1 MAGNAPLCHCIV
13 LSLLLPFGVSRFV
26 GSFHLYALHYVY
38 LPRLKKSLNNVRTAG
53 CKMPLQ
59 LYTQGILTLQRSGL
73 AAVELFDSVGDLYGV
88 EEGLSTSGAEAVQV
102 PIMRFQLLDDHYEQL
117 RHATDPLRQSDNFGI
132 DIP

>member
-1 MAGNAPLCHCIV
+1 MPLYCTIV
-13 LSLLLPFGVSRFV
+13 ASTIWSIKICWILPFVCVALRISA
-26 GSFHLYALHYVY
+26 SF
-38 LPRLKKSLNNVRTAG
+38 KKSLNNVRTAG